1 MKVKRTFEAKRGL
14 PFGAVC
20 SGADYIK
27 QVLLLI
33 RHSIDDISEKLSL
46 KSGSFLV

>member
-1 MKVKRTFEAKRGL
+1 MKVKRTFETKRGL

-20 SGADYIK
+20 SRENHTK

-46 KSGSFLV
+46 KW